1 MVTEIDPDGQWV
13 SVTWDEPNQHGRLWD
28 IWDGP
33 QKQPFRQSKLHA
45 EVHQIVWAY
54 EVRVTEEIPRYDEI
68 YTWGGN
74 LVATLQGRYRPCIEV
89 LSPTPPTAGPWQRMS
104 DML

>member
-1 MVTEIDPDGQWV
+1 MVTEMDPDGQWV
-13 SVTWDEPNQHGRLWD
+13 STTWDERSLGAHTWAT
-28 IWDGP
+28 WDGT

-54 EVRVTEEIPRYDEI
+54 AVRVTEGTPRYDEI

-74 LVATLQGRYRPCIEV
+74 LVATLQGSYRPYIEV
-89 LSPTPPTAGPWQRMS
+89 LTPTPPTAGPWQRMS